1 MQVAAIKSN
10 VAVTMGMI
18 GGFDAQIML
27 DSGSSVSLIRKEIL
41 HKAQGIDRIQSDDP
55 PMQLVTASGD
65 ELPVLEYVRAPVVL
79 GDFKFVHKFVVV
91 ENLVSP
97 VILGV
102 DFLQN
107 NAIVLDFGKV
117 PVKVSKAN
125 VSV

>member
-65 ELPVLEYVRAPVVL
+65 ELPVLEYVVL
-79 GDFKFVHKFVVV
+79 EVCAQVCCCGESCEPRH
-91 ENLVSP
+91 
-97 VILGV
+97 IRG
-102 DFLQN
+102 
-107 NAIVLDFGKV
+107 
-117 PVKVSKAN
+117 
-125 VSV
+125 